1 MCTDLTV
8 AENRI
13 KDLNSRK
20 EILMESIKDILTDK
34 REIDKE
40 AMRLDDEISGRNLTE
55 DDNKKK
61 YKHEERKMRIKL
73 EKSIVNMKQRSE
85 VMFKKTGDEEDVSK
99 KLLDKKLDM
108 DRELLE
114 LTENLEV
121 LTETAK
127 NQREDLIKLK
137 VRKSELESRKQLLD
151 LEDKQLL
158 ESNAKLLLDN
168 TALEKDN
175 LDLKVKIHE
184 TIQRIEVNN
193 LLKDIDIEDMQIQ
206 AKSNKEMN
214 HKIEKMI
221 TTWNLINNKAP
232 PEHGDVP
239 EAELKKE
246 NEEK

>member
-175 LDLKVKIHE
+175 LDDLFTFSWKC
-184 TIQRIEVNN
+184 
-193 LLKDIDIEDMQIQ
+193 L
-206 AKSNKEMN
+206 
-214 HKIEKMI
+214 
-221 TTWNLINNKAP
+221 
-232 PEHGDVP
+232 
-239 EAELKKE
+239 
-246 NEEK
+246 